1 MLANSSCRVGILYNA
16 LPGEEN
22 KAAVEAWAKQNYPDA
37 WAELET
43 KEKII
48 DKEDGFELFNI
59 VREWK
64 A

>member
-1 MLANSSCRVGILYNA
+1 

-22 KAAVEAWAKQNYPDA
+22 KEAVEAWAKQNYPDV

-43 KEKII
+43 REKII
-48 DKEDGFELFNI
+48 DKEDGFELFDI